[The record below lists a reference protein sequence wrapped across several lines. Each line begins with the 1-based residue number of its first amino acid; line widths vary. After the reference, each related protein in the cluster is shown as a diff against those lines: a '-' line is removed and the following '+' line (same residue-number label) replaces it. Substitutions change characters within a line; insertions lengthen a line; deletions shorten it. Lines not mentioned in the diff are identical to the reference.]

1 MIAYEQAVRKVLDAV
16 RPLPAETVPL
26 DAADGRVL
34 AGAVKARLDLPR
46 FDQSAMDGYAV
57 RVADLRR
64 AGRAPVTLR
73 LAGEMPAG
81 CDRRL
86 PLRSG
91 CAVKVFTG
99 SMLPRAAEAVVMKE
113 YTREADGAVT
123 IERAASPGEHIR
135 RRGEELRRGTPL
147 LAAGTAVTPPV
158 LGLLAAN
165 GVARVRVHRQA
176 SVALVSLGDE
186 LAAPGEPLRQ
196 GQIRDSNGPALAAAL
211 ARLGVARVRRPTVGD
226 DPRALRRVLARE
238 MKRYDAVI
246 TVGGASVGDHDH
258 VEAVRKALGVREVF
272 NRVAMK
278 PGKPNV
284 FGTAPGGC
292 LMFGLPG
299 NPVSAL
305 VSYHQFVAP
314 ALRRLR
320 GEDAVPAWELQA
332 VLAAPLGKRTGRLE
346 WVRGRVDLADGRF
359 VARPTKGQ
367 GSHMLSGLAGAN
379 ALLEMPRDVK
389 SLPVGSQ
396 VRVRLL
402 DW

>member
-1 MIAYEQAVRKVLDAV
+1 MIAYEKAIRAVLDAV
-16 RPLPAETVPL
+16 RPLPAETV
-26 DAADGRVL
+26 AAAEADGRVL
-34 AGAVKARLDLPR
+34 AGGIRARLDLPR

-57 RVADLRR
+57 RLDDVRR
-64 AGRAPVTLR
+64 AGRTPATLR
-73 LAGEMPAG
+73 LAGEIPAG
-81 CDRRL
+81 CARRL
-86 PLRSG
+86 PLRAG
-91 CAVKVFTG
+91 CTVKVFTG
-99 SMLPRAAEAVVMKE
+99 SMLPRAAKAVVMKE
-113 YTREADGAVT
+113 YTVEKGDTVVVARAV
-123 IERAASPGEHIR
+123 RAGDHIR
-135 RRGEELRRGTPL
+135 RRGEELRRGSPL
-147 LAAGTAVTPPV
+147 LTAGTIVTPPV

-165 GVARVRVHRQA
+165 GIARVRVHRQPE
-176 SVALVSLGDE
+176 VALIGLGDE
-186 LAAPGEPLRQ
+186 LAAPGAPLGP

-211 ARLGVARVRRPTVGD
+211 GRLGVARIHRTTVGD

-238 MKRYDAVI
+238 MRRCEAVI

-258 VEAVRKALGVREVF
+258 VEAVRAELGVREVF

-284 FGTAPGGC
+284 FGVAPGGC
-292 LMFGLPG
+292 FMFGLPG

-320 GEDAVPAWELQA
+320 GESTSLDLELKA
-332 VLAAPLGKRTGRLE
+332 VLAAPLGKRTDRLE
-346 WVRGRVDLADGRF
+346 WVRGRLDFVDGRF

-379 ALLEMPRDVK
+379 ALLEMPRDVR
-389 SLPVGSQ
+389 SLPVGSE